1 MRADL
6 AAALLHNPSTVF
18 LDEPTIGLDVGT
30 KEAMRELIQKI
41 NREKEVT
48 IILTSHDLRD
58 VEDICER
65 IIVIDHGQ
73 IICDKRIDQLTEEYP
88 MDRGLMITLLNM
100 RPELLGRLK
109 AMEGITSV
117 AMADAFTLEL
127 TFTPEKHTAFE
138 IVKEVNDF
146 AQIQDFKLTEP
157 SIERMIEKIYR
168 SGEVK
173 K

>member
-1 MRADL
+1 MCSSDL
-6 AAALLHNPSTVF
+6 
-18 LDEPTIGLDVGT
+18 
-30 KEAMRELIQKI
+30 
-41 NREKEVT
+41 
-48 IILTSHDLRD
+48 
-58 VEDICER
+58 
-65 IIVIDHGQ
+65 

-100 RPELLGRLK
+100 RPELLGHLK